1 MNCKSNSSEN
11 LERRLGGK
19 VAYIYE
25 LPATRTATPPK
36 RTETQREKAV
46 EREG

>member
-11 LERRLGGK
+11 LERRLGGE

-25 LPATRTATPPK
+25 LPAS
-36 RTETQREKAV
+36 EGDVQRYKLEYIIENLK
-46 EREG
+46 